1 MQILKLEADKQK
13 LFLDTIR
20 GYIANGAE
28 ISAAA
33 KKMYLNYNT
42 LKYRINR
49 IMEITDLDFNDS
61 QTIFQLQ
68 LSFMILDMK
77 SQMLL
82 DDGTEDFPPAI

>member
-1 MQILKLEADKQK
+1 
-13 LFLDTIR
+13 
-20 GYIANGAE
+20 
-28 ISAAA
+28 
-33 KKMYLNYNT
+33 MYLNYNT